1 MSLGL
6 SCFCRYGGVEGL
18 LSKRAIAT
26 QAQVRRNIK
35 AARLEGLRI
44 AGIRPDGTLILGDG
58 NSPLSPILDCGLDE
72 PAASISKWGDI
83 EA

>member
-1 MSLGL
+1 
-6 SCFCRYGGVEGL
+6 VEGL
-18 LSKRAIAT
+18 LTKRAAAT

-44 AGIRPDGTLILGDG
+44 AGIRPDGTLIVGDG
-58 NSPLSPILDCGLDE
+58 DIPLSPVLDCGLDDQ
-72 PAASISKWGDI
+72 AASISKWGDI

>member
-1 MSLGL
+1 
-6 SCFCRYGGVEGL
+6 VEECVT
-18 LSKRAIAT
+18 KRAAAT

-58 NSPLSPILDCGLDE
+58 NSPLSPILDGGLDE
-72 PAASISKWGDI
+72 PAASITKWRDI

>member
-1 MSLGL
+1 MT
-6 SCFCRYGGVEGL
+6 R
-18 LSKRAIAT
+18 RAAAT

-44 AGIRPDGTLILGDG
+44 AGIRPDGTLIVGDG
-58 NSPLSPILDCGLDE
+58 DIPLSRCGLDE
-72 PAASISKWGDI
+72 QAASISKWGDI

>member
-1 MSLGL
+1 LVVL
-6 SCFCRYGGVEGL
+6 LPLRRFVEGL
-18 LSKRAIAT
+18 LTKRATAT

-44 AGIRPDGTLILGDG
+44 AGIRPDGTVIVRDGDI
-58 NSPLSPILDCGLDE
+58 PLSPILDCGLDE
-72 PAASISKWGDI
+72 PATSLSKWGDI